1 MVTIA
6 QLAPTLIA
14 AGLSA
19 AELKKELRPHNAP
32 AAILDPA
39 IPPKRYRQA
48 YLLLAKH
55 PEMTNEQIAAKV
67 TTITSAIVAT
77 IRAEVEAV
85 IAKLNTL
92 DPIDEN
98 TNPDLEVK
106 SANINASTNRFLHN
120 KHGLTDGDK
129 VVISGIVDTT
139 GIENGAEYFVINA
152 TANNFQLSLT
162 DGGSVVD
169 VVGAG
174 SCDYLIVTTA

>member
-1 MVTIA
+1 MATIA

-14 AGLSA
+14 VGLSA
-19 AELKKELRPHNAP
+19 TELKKELRPHNPPP
-32 AAILDPA
+32 AVLDPV
-39 IPPKRYRQA
+39 IPVKRYRQA
-48 YLLLAKH
+48 YLLLVKH
-55 PEMTNEQIAAKV
+55 PELTNEQIAAKV
-67 TTITSAIVAT
+67 TTITPAIVAT

-98 TNPDLEVK
+98 ANPDLEAK
-106 SANINASTNRFLHN
+106 NANINAATNRFLHN

-129 VVISGIVDTT
+129 VIISNIVDTT
-139 GIENGAEYFVINA
+139 GIENGEEYYIINA

-162 DGGSVVD
+162 DGGEVVD

-174 SCDYLIVTTA
+174 SCDYLISATA